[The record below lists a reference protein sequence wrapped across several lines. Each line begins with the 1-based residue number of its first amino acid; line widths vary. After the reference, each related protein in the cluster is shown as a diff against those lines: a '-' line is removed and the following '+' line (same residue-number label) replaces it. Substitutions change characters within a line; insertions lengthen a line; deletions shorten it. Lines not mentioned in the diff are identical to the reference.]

1 MPKKTSPAKKTTS
14 KKPAPKKPS
23 PKKAPPKRGLGRG
36 LSALMED
43 VSLETFVSDDVVM
56 VDDIMDSPDPLE
68 DSPAKDTP
76 IETKDAGTTKT
87 TETKSEPGKP
97 GDIYDHITGKF
108 IMSREDYEMS
118 DEEREKYAEEDA
130 AMEARIRELTKH
142 SNFKRATAP
151 APDHN
156 VKSGVTFVEIG
167 QLERNPEQPRRNF
180 DGALIRELSDSIR
193 QKGILQPILVRPLKK
208 TERNKP
214 VFQIVAGERRWQA
227 AMLAEL
233 ETLPVFV
240 REITD
245 QEALEIGVIENVQR
259 AELNPMEEAM
269 AYKAL
274 INQFGRTQE
283 DVAEAVGKSRSYVA
297 NMMRLLTLPEK
308 VQDYLAYGEIT
319 TGHARAI
326 IAAPDPTE
334 MANVIVANE
343 LSVRDAEDWARKL
356 KNKLTAPPKMES
368 KIKAADEKRI
378 EAELIDAL
386 GLTVDLRH
394 KGPNGELRIKYKT
407 NEQLD
412 DVIARLKRKI

>member
-1 MPKKTSPAKKTTS
+1 MSKKKSPAKKTTS
-14 KKPAPKKPS
+14 KKPAPKNPI

-68 DSPAKDTP
+68 DSQAKDTP
-76 IETKDAGTTKT
+76 IESKDAGTTKT
-87 TETKSEPGKP
+87 TETKSEP

-142 SNFKRATAP
+142 SNFQRATAP

-193 QKGILQPILVRPLKK
+193 QKGILQPILVRPLEK

-356 KNKLTAPPKMES
+356 KNKLTASPKMES